1 MDFNRIASSLCHR
14 ASFGEIFLCRG
25 LASLPPTSSLAPM
38 LRIPWAAMLL
48 PLCALSAS
56 QPLSSPSFCHSASV
70 HLFAEDELW
79 KPGLRP
85 RKPKLLQRNC
95 PGRIVVLHQAVSPE
109 LCQVQSLPHLCLL
122 LLACLC
128 CLTAVA
134 LTESPMTLG
143 PMETF

>member
-95 PGRIVVLHQAVSPE
+95 PWQNSGSAPGHFSRALPSAKSPS
-109 LCQVQSLPHLCLL
+109 SLPAPPGLSLL
-122 LLACLC
+122 PHRSC
-128 CLTAVA
+128 
-134 LTESPMTLG
+134 SD
-143 PMETF
+143 